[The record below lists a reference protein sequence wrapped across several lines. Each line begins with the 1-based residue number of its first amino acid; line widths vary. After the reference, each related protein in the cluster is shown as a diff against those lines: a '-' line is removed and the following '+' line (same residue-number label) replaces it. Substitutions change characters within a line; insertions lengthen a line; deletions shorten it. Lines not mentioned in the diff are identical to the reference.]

1 MKKRIEYEQKTSLN
15 SDWVRKQMAYFME
28 EDVPNGDLTT
38 EAIVAAS
45 TLVIAQINSGEDFIF
60 CGASVI
66 PYCFPESCKIGIKIE
81 DGQQVNSGVTLATIT
96 GFASDILTYERVSLN
111 LIQRLCGIST
121 ETKKYCDLNLPKNFK
136 VMDTRKTT
144 PGLRLFEK
152 YAVSVGGGWN
162 HRFDLSSGILIKDNH
177 LQVAGSVKAAVKL
190 SREQNRNNLPI
201 ELEVDTLDQLR
212 EGLDMDVDGFLLD
225 NMSPKLVQDAV
236 TIIRSHPNGETIFVE
251 ASGGINYDTLE
262 SYAWTGID
270 AVSMSAITTQASA
283 VDIKLEFI
291 E

>member
-15 SDWVRKQMAYFME
+15 SDWVRKQIAHFME

-60 CGASVI
+60 CGSSVI
-66 PYCFPESCKIGIKIE
+66 PYCFPESCEIGIKIE

-121 ETKKYCDLNLPKNFK
+121 ETKKYCDLNLPINFK

-177 LQVAGSVKAAVKL
+177 LQVAGSVKAAVEL

-270 AVSMSAITTQASA
+270 AVSMSAITTHASA

>member
-15 SDWVRKQMAYFME
+15 SDWVREQIAHFME
-28 EDVPNGDLTT
+28 EDIPNGDITT
-38 EAIVAAS
+38 EAIITAS
-45 TLVIAQINSGEDFIF
+45 MPVIAQINSVDDFVF
-60 CGASVI
+60 CGSSVI

-96 GFASDILTYERVSLN
+96 GFAGDILTYERVSLN

-121 ETKKYCDLNLPKNFK
+121 ETKKYCDLNLPNNFK

-177 LQVAGSVKAAVKL
+177 LQVAGSVKAAVEL